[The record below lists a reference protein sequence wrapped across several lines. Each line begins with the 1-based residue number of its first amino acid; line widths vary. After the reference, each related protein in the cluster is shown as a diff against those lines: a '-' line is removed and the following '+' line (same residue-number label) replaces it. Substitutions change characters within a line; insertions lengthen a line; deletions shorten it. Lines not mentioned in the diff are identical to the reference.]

1 MEIVR
6 GLVVRSSAGHDKGGF
21 FAVINTENDYAFI
34 SDGKCRLLE
43 KTKKKKFKHLSPTN
57 TILGEENLET
67 NRKIRKA
74 LRQFY
79 K

>member
-34 SDGKCRLLE
+34 SDGKCRLL
-43 KTKKKKFKHLSPTN
+43 
-57 TILGEENLET
+57 
-67 NRKIRKA
+67 
-74 LRQFY
+74 
-79 K
+79 

>member
-43 KTKKKKFKHLSPTN
+43 KTKKKKFKHLFATN
-57 TILGEENLET
+57 TVLSEDTFET

-74 LRQFY
+74 LSTFI
-79 K
+79 